1 MRFARVRSGLE
12 ESSDEVAAIALDAS
26 GNVLFT
32 SGDPDRPLYYRSAI
46 KPFQALAGLRV
57 GLRLPAEHLAI
68 TCASHTGYPV
78 HIGLVHQV
86 LTDAD
91 LSPTDLKCARA
102 RPESLA
108 AYRAL
113 IAHGNFRE
121 QRILHNC
128 SGKHAGWLA
137 ACAWVGWDTE
147 TYLDNS
153 HPIQINI
160 MEIVNEYTGI
170 DPQPVGVDGCGAP
183 AARGTIRGLARAFT
197 RLDTESE
204 MRPIADAVGRF
215 GSLTSDNITG
225 AGRFAAV
232 WGGTQKGGAEG
243 SFVAV
248 RHGVAIATKSSSG
261 DSNAAVAGALHVADG
276 LGMLTDGM
284 RDALGPQ
291 INPPVLGGGLAV
303 GRLEL
308 VAS

>member
-12 ESSDEVAAIALDAS
+12 ESSDEVTAIALNAS
-26 GNVLFT
+26 GKVLFT

-46 KPFQALAGLRV
+46 KPFQALAAARAGLQ
-57 GLRLPAEHLAI
+57 LPTEHLAI

-78 HIGLVHQV
+78 HIGLVRQI
-86 LTDAD
+86 LNDAG
-91 LSPTDLKCARA
+91 LSANDLKCARD
-102 RPESLA
+102 RPDSLSA
-108 AYRAL
+108 DRAL
-113 IAHGNFRE
+113 IERGNSHE

-137 ACAWVGWDTE
+137 ACAWIGWETE

-153 HPIQINI
+153 HPIQVSIR
-160 MEIVNEYTGI
+160 EIVNEFTGI

-197 RLDTESE
+197 RLDIDEE
-204 MRPIADAVGRF
+204 LRPIARAVSRF

-225 AGRFAAV
+225 VGRFAAV
-232 WGGTQKGGAEG
+232 WGGRQKGGAEG

-261 DSNAAVAGALHVADG
+261 DSNAAVAGALHVADT

-284 RDALGPQ
+284 RNALAPQ
-291 INPPVLGGGLAV
+291 FNPPVLGGGVTV